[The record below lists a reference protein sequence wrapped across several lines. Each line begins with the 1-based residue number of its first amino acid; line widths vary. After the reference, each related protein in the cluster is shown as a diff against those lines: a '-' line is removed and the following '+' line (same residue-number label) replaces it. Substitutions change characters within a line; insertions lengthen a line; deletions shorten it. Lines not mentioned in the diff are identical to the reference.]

1 MLAQQKASNDS
12 FEDEFN
18 KPVESIMRCED
29 FKSNFARKLS
39 NRYIS
44 WSPAVNSKRDPAL
57 KLCQTDNQDSPN
69 IVPERIEQC
78 SQLSTTSNLV
88 QNGEVVKPP
97 DKTIFKKSDIRR
109 TEVNALNMEVDTLRW
124 QLAQTEANRQMHIA
138 LLQQIV
144 TFLNRVKEHI
154 ECQKNEP
161 SPRCDKGSPRIAQRS
176 LNMTDLPRSRSVVH
190 VNKNIEYSISP
201 TKKISTRKI
210 SKSISN
216 VNGYKD
222 CSNVWSRSKL
232 SLVPENETANKL
244 SEEMTRLITLANTVL
259 STKIPDLACAFP
271 DNASENSLQ
280 KFDENKTKETGQTV
294 TQDSLNFVEQSTVD
308 PTNLRIE
315 SNDEKYKAVTNSLEI
330 EKDALLDV
338 HFNASQASFNS
349 DLRNDS
355 NELKCD
361 NDDSQNRLDAT
372 DVKVFPMYK
381 KSEFN
386 PVSNFIEDESGFSSM
401 NSFQEIGIPII
412 SIIPPS
418 PCKDITYMEDIP
430 DIIHE
435 TEKWKAD
442 SIELDKQSVKVFW
455 V

>member
-1 MLAQQKASNDS
+1 MLAQPHPSNDS

-44 WSPAVNSKRDPAL
+44 WSPAVKPKRDPAL
-57 KLCQTDNQDSPN
+57 KLCQTDKQDTPN

-97 DKTIFKKSDIRR
+97 DKTILKKSDIRH

-154 ECQKNEP
+154 ECQKSEP
-161 SPRCDKGSPRIAQRS
+161 SPRSEKGSPRIVQRS

-222 CSNVWSRSKL
+222 CNNVWSRSKL
-232 SLVPENETANKL
+232 SLVPENETATKL

-259 STKIPDLACAFP
+259 STKIPDLACAFT
-271 DNASENSLQ
+271 DNGTENSLQ
-280 KFDENKTKETGQTV
+280 NFEENKTKESGKTE
-294 TQDSLNFVEQSTVD
+294 TQDSLNFVEQSAVD

-315 SNDEKYKAVTNSLEI
+315 SNDVKYKAVTNSLEI

-338 HFNASQASFNS
+338 LNTSQASFNS

-355 NELKCD
+355 IELKCD
-361 NDDSQNRLDAT
+361 NDDSQSRLDAT

-418 PCKDITYMEDIP
+418 PCKDLTYMEDIP

-435 TEKWKAD
+435 TEKWKND